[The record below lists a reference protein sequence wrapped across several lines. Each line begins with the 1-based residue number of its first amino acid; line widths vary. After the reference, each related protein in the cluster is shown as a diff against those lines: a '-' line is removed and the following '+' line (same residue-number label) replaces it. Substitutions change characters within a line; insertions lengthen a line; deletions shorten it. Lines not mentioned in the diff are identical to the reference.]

1 MKSLFFVLL
10 IGLSLQLFGKEYQV
24 SSPDK
29 KLLLEVSVDKKI
41 SWGVTLNGQPVFTD
55 NDISME
61 FSSGETIGHSPNV
74 IDWDVTSVDQNLT
87 PEVPRRKSVLRD
99 NYNQLTL
106 KMESD
111 YSLVFRA
118 YDYGVAYRFEI
129 NRKDSLYILQEQVD
143 LNFSTNATC
152 WFPEEEE
159 MVSHNERLYI
169 KTDIE
174 AIDSNRF
181 CSLPV
186 LFEDHSGTKI
196 LFTEADLFDYPN
208 LYLFGGKGTSFRGD
222 FPKMVM
228 EVQIPETGGDRDE
241 IISKEADYIAG
252 TVGSRSFPWRVFYI
266 TNQMADLFEY
276 DLVYQLSRKT
286 NLEDTDW
293 IKPGKVAWD
302 WWNANNIRNVN
313 FKSGINTETYKYY
326 IDFASRFGLEY
337 IILDEGWS
345 KSTTE
350 IKESSSE
357 IDLVELVNYANE
369 RNVGVILWVLW
380 KPLDQ
385 DMQNTLDLYQRWGIK
400 GIKVDFMQ
408 RNDQYM
414 VNYYERVA
422 SETAKRKMLV
432 NFHGAFKPAGLQRY
446 YPNFIT
452 NEGLRGL
459 EYCKWSE
466 HITPSHNVTLPFI
479 RMVAGP
485 MDFTPGAMIN
495 AQPNNFFH
503 RFDRPMSMG
512 TRCHQI
518 AMYVIYES
526 PLQMLSD
533 SPSNYYREEES
544 ADFISKIPVV
554 WDDTRF
560 LQGKTGEYVAIA
572 RKKNDS
578 WYIGVLNNVE
588 SRQIELDISF
598 LEGDKY
604 LAEIMQD
611 GVNAYRH
618 AEDYAK
624 VSRTIDVKN
633 KLQVNLAPGGGWA
646 AILKK
651 N

>member
-1 MKSLFFVLL
+1 MKSLFFVLF
-10 IGLSLQLFGKEYQV
+10 IGLSLQLFGKEYKL

-41 SWGVTLNGQPVFTD
+41 SWGVTLNGQPIFTD

-61 FSSGETIGHSPNV
+61 FSSGETIGRFPNV
-74 IDWDVTSVDQNLT
+74 IDWDVTSVDKNLF

-111 YSLVFRA
+111 YSVVFRA

-129 NRKDSLYILQEQVD
+129 NRKDSVYILQEQVD

-174 AIDSNRF
+174 SIDGNQF

-186 LFEDHSGTKI
+186 LFEDHSGNKI
-196 LFTEADLFDYPN
+196 LLTEADLFDYPN

-266 TNQMADLFEY
+266 TNQMADLFEN

-302 WWNANNIRNVN
+302 WWNSNNIRNVN

-385 DMQNTLDLYQRWGIK
+385 DMQSILDTYQSWGIK

-432 NFHGAFKPAGLQRY
+432 NFHGAFKPAGLQSY

-459 EYCKWSE
+459 EYCKWSK
-466 HITPSHNVTLPFI
+466 HITPGHNVTIPFI

-495 AQPNNFFH
+495 AQPDNFFQS
-503 RFDRPMSMG
+503 FDRPMSMG

-544 ADFISKIPVV
+544 AEFISKIPVI

-560 LQGKTGEYVAIA
+560 LQGKTGEYIAIA
-572 RKKNDS
+572 RKRDDS
-578 WYIGVLNNVE
+578 WYIGVLNNEE

-611 GVNAYRH
+611 GVNADRH
-618 AEDYAK
+618 AEDYSK
-624 VSRTIDVKN
+624 VSRIIDTNN
-633 KLQVNLAPGGGWA
+633 KLQIDLAPGGGFA
-646 AILKK
+646 AVLKK
-651 N
+651 M

>member
-10 IGLSLQLFGKEYQV
+10 IGLSLQLFGKEYKL

-29 KLLLEVSVDKKI
+29 NLFVEVKVDGKI
-41 SWGVTLNGQPVFTD
+41 SWDVTLNGQPVFAD
-55 NDISME
+55 NDISMV
-61 FSSGETIGHSPNV
+61 FSSGETIGRSPNV
-74 IDWDVTSVDQNLT
+74 IDWDVTSVDQNLF

-111 YSLVFRA
+111 YSVVFRA

-129 NRKDSLYILQEQVD
+129 NRKDSVYILQEQVD

-152 WFPEEEE
+152 WFPEEVE

-174 AIDSNRF
+174 SIDSNRF

-222 FPKMVM
+222 FPKVVM

-276 DLVYQLSRKT
+276 DLVYQLSRKS
-286 NLEDTDW
+286 NLDDTDW

-385 DMQNTLDLYQRWGIK
+385 DMQSILDTYQSWGIK

-422 SETAKRKMLV
+422 TETAKRKMLV
-432 NFHGAFKPAGLQRY
+432 NFHGAFKPAGLQSY

-466 HITPSHNVTLPFI
+466 NITPGHNVTLPFI

-495 AQPNNFFH
+495 AQPDNFFH
-503 RFDRPMSMG
+503 RFNRPMSMG

-544 ADFISKIPVV
+544 ADFISKIPVI

-560 LQGKTGEYVAIA
+560 LQGKTGEYIAIA
-572 RKKNDS
+572 RKKDDT
-578 WYIGVLNNVE
+578 WYIGVLNNEE

-598 LEGDKY
+598 LEGDRY
-604 LAEIMQD
+604 FAEIMQD
-611 GVNAYRH
+611 GVNADRH

-624 VSRTIDVKN
+624 ISRIIDTKH
-633 KLQVNLAPGGGWA
+633 KLQIDLANGGGFA
-646 AILKK
+646 AVLKK
-651 N
+651 M